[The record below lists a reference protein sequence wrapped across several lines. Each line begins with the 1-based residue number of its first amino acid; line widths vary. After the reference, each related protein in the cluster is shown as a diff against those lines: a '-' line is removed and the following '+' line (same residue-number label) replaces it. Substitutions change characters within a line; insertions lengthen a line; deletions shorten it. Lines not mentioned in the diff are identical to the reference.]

1 MTGCLEGLSLCGAEV
16 ARMWWLTVPLS
27 PSCPRREV
35 CGYPQRCPLAHPTH
49 SLSTNWYLF
58 HPFPP
63 HCTGLTQGL
72 NTSQWSLHLVLVF
85 HPYAEPHLA
94 AKKIFP
100 RHKSAHVLHLLK
112 IPRWYPFPTGLVPD
126 PRRDFQVPCILGPSS
141 LSRLV
146 SCHAPGEHA
155 MFFPPSCLC
164 TNSFSHSE
172 HFSHSPP
179 QIPTHPSRPHSII
192 PSMKTSSMPQP
203 ESFAFSHLPVVL
215 RLCLC
220 CHIYNTLL

>member
-1 MTGCLEGLSLCGAEV
+1 
-16 ARMWWLTVPLS
+16 MWWLTVPLS

-72 NTSQWSLHLVLVF
+72 NTSQWRLHLVLVF
-85 HPYAEPHLA
+85 PPYTEPHLA

-112 IPRWYPFPTGLVPD
+112 SPRWYPLPTGLVPD

-155 MFFPPSCLC
+155 MLFPPSCLC
-164 TNSFSHSE
+164 TKFLSLRTFLTLAPSNSYTSFQTK
-172 HFSHSPP
+172 FN
-179 QIPTHPSRPHSII
+179 HPLHEDLLNASARIVRFF
-192 PSMKTSSMPQP
+192 PSSSCSMAMP
-203 ESFAFSHLPVVL
+203 
-215 RLCLC
+215 
-220 CHIYNTLL
+220 LLSYL